1 MIQLVVKRAAWALV
15 VLFLVVT
22 GVFLLAN
29 AVGDPAAANLG
40 PRASAEQLR
49 VYRRAHGLDR
59 PLHERYVRYLGALA
73 RGDLGRSLR
82 DDQPVAAVIR
92 QRLPRTALLG
102 SLALFFELCIGL
114 GFGIFAAVRRNTWVD
129 TGVMSAAFVG
139 VCLPS
144 FVTGPFFLREVAFRL
159 GWFPVG
165 GYGRDALDHLYHAV
179 LPALTLAILGAATY
193 ARMMRSEMIEML
205 RADFVRTA
213 RAKGASPLAVVL
225 RHAARNALLPIVT
238 MLGLSLPLI
247 VTGAIITEKIYDW
260 PGIGRLAIES
270 IDALDVPMILGIVL
284 LASTTVQLG
293 NFLADLAVAALDPR
307 IRAGSS
313 R

>member
-1 MIQLVVKRAAWALV
+1 MTRLIVKRAAWAVL
-15 VLFLVVT
+15 VLFIVVT

-40 PRASAEQLR
+40 PRASAAQLR
-49 VYRRAHGLDR
+49 VYRHAHGLDR
-59 PLHERYVRYLGALA
+59 PLPERYGKYMLGLL
-73 RGDLGRSLR
+73 RGDLGTSLR
-82 DDQPVAAVIR
+82 DDQPVVDVLL

-102 SLALFFELCIGL
+102 SMALFFELCIGL
-114 GFGIFAAVRRNTWVD
+114 GFGVFAAVKRNTWVD
-129 TGVMSAAFVG
+129 TAVMSAAFVG

-144 FVTGPFFLREVAFRL
+144 FVTGPFFLREIAFRL

-165 GYGRDALDHLYHAV
+165 GYGRDALDHVYHAV
-179 LPALTLAILGAATY
+179 LPALTLALIGAATY
-193 ARMMRSEMIEML
+193 ARVMRSEMIEML

-213 RAKGASPLAVVL
+213 RAKGASAIAVVV

-260 PGIGRLAIES
+260 PGVGRLAIES
-270 IDALDVPMILGIVL
+270 IDALDLPMILGIVL
-284 LASTTVQLG
+284 LASTTVQVG
-293 NFLADLAVAALDPR
+293 NFLADIAVAALDPR
-307 IRAGSS
+307 VRADAK